1 MLHKFEGNTYAQS
14 PTSSI
19 CQKVVTRLAQW
30 VPASGGMTVTVVD
43 GVPIG
48 QSQHP
53 WFALWPCLNL

>member
-1 MLHKFEGNTYAQS
+1 
-14 PTSSI
+14 
-19 CQKVVTRLAQW
+19 
-30 VPASGGMTVTVVD
+30 MTVTVVD